1 MRRHA
6 RRVTSRD
13 VQATDQTAAD
23 PTLDPAEDL
32 TGSPTGDPAG
42 ESTRKSSIWPGLLL
56 AGAGGVAGLI
66 GNRLVPA
73 LSPVLIGII
82 LGVIVGNVMEPSERV
97 APGMA
102 VAARRVL
109 RIGVALLGLQLVLS
123 DVFDLGW
130 AMILVIMLV
139 VSGGLMG
146 GLFIGRVLG
155 VPPERRLLIASG
167 FSICG
172 AAAVA
177 AVAGVRKS
185 AEKDIAVGVAL
196 VVAFGSTAMLVLP
209 ALSTLFGF
217 SEVAGGAWSGGSIHE
232 VGQVVVA
239 GGILGAAALQVAVVV
254 KLGRVLM
261 LAPVLMVLS
270 WQARRA
276 GDTVDAAA
284 RPPLMPAFVLVFILG
299 TVARTWLPLPD
310 QLLDIVGF
318 IQAGSLAAA
327 MFALGHGLDAKSLSA
342 LRSRELLMALLVTVL
357 VALLALPAV
366 FLVG

>member
-1 MRRHA
+1 MDP
-6 RRVTSRD
+6 RRVTSHD
-13 VQATDQTAAD
+13 VQLQEHSAD
-23 PTLDPAEDL
+23 AIPDDGAH
-32 TGSPTGDPAG
+32 
-42 ESTRKSSIWPGLLL
+42 KSSIWPGLLM

-66 GNRLVPA
+66 GHRLVPS
-73 LSPVLIGII
+73 LSPVLIAIV
-82 LGVIVGNVMEPSERV
+82 LGLVVGNVMKPSETI
-97 APGMA
+97 APGME

-123 DVFDLGW
+123 DVFALGW
-130 AMILVIMLV
+130 PMILVIMLIV
-139 VSGGLMG
+139 TGGILG
-146 GLFIGRVLG
+146 GLFIGRMLG
-155 VPPERRLLIASG
+155 VPPERRLLIAAG

-185 AEKDIAVGVAL
+185 AEKDIAAGVAL

-217 SEVAGGAWSGGSIHE
+217 SSIAGGAWAGGSIHE

-239 GGILGAAALQVAVVV
+239 GGILGGAALEVAVVV

-261 LAPVLMVLS
+261 LAPVLTVLS

-276 GDTVDAAA
+276 GDDVDDAA
-284 RPPLMPAFVLVFILG
+284 RPPLMPLFVLVFILG
-299 TVARTWLPLPD
+299 TIARTWLPLPG
-310 QLLDIVGF
+310 QLLDVVGF
-318 IQAGSLAAA
+318 IQAGTLAAA
-327 MFALGHGLDAKSLSA
+327 MFALGHALDAKSLSA
-342 LRSRELLMALLVTVL
+342 LRGREVAMAVLASVL

-366 FLVG
+366 FLVS